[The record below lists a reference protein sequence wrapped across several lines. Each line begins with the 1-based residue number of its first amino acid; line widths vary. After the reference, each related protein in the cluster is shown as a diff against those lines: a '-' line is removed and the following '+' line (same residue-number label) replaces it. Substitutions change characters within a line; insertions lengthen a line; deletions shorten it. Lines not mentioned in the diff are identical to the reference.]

1 MHLDDQRLYT
11 AASPQL
17 SCHSLTTCAPLLPAA
32 PAGSGLE
39 GAICHRCYM
48 AYRTKGSLPTK
59 PNARLRRVLAGLQQ
73 RQGGETGSS

>member
-48 AYRTKGSLPTK
+48 AYRTKGRLPTT

-73 RQGGETGSS
+73 RQGGQEGGS